1 MQRNQINKMEKRD
14 LPLILETGK
23 MMRELVR
30 VLRKRTSEQ
39 ADIKLTI
46 EEFVLLNTIHKN
58 EVDVIQKDIAYILGK
73 DKSSILRLIDSLAQ
87 KDLVRRVADT
97 TDRRKN
103 YLMVTK
109 NGEKEL
115 KEYLGIGFK
124 LMEELKQG
132 LTESEIATFY
142 KVVNH
147 IRINSEKL

>member
-1 MQRNQINKMEKRD
+1 MEERY

-30 VLRKRTSEQ
+30 ALKKRTGER
-39 ADIKLTI
+39 AETKLTI

-58 EVDVIQKDIAYILGK
+58 EVDVIQKDMAYILGK
-73 DKSSILRLIDSLAQ
+73 DKSSILRLIDSLEE

-97 TDRRKN
+97 NDRRKN

-115 KEYLGIGFK
+115 KEYLEIGFK

-132 LTESEIATFY
+132 LTESEMTTFY

-147 IRINSEKL
+147 IRSNSEKL

>member
-1 MQRNQINKMEKRD
+1 MEKRD

-132 LTESEIATFY
+132 LTESEISTFY

-147 IRINSEKL
+147 IRSNSEKL

>member
-1 MQRNQINKMEKRD
+1 MEKRD

-30 VLRKRTSEQ
+30 VLRKRTGER
-39 ADIKLTI
+39 AEVKLTT

-58 EVDVIQKDIAYILGK
+58 EVDVIQKDMAYILGK
-73 DKSSILRLIDSLAQ
+73 DKSSILRLIDSLEE

-97 TDRRKN
+97 NDRRKN

-115 KEYLGIGFK
+115 KEYLEIGFK

-132 LTESEIATFY
+132 LTELEIATFY

-147 IRINSEKL
+147 IKTNSEKL